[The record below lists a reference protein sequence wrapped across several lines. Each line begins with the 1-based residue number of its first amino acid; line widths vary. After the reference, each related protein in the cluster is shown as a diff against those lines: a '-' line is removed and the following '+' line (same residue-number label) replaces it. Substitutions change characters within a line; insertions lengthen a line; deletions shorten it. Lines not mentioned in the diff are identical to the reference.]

1 MRILKIVAHVLPR
14 ERDVNAN
21 GKGGWFSWFF
31 QRRRKAGL
39 EGRSL
44 RETRRVARLFC
55 DETSRKNRRLRGKR
69 WESARGSSA
78 KMRQVAWI
86 VAFSNPFKSR
96 TWSCREYKWRARN
109 SLVRLLGENGNFGLA
124 LIPNHHLITVRF
136 TSVASPVFKT
146 LSLSAFEKANP
157 CVTLV
162 DPIIRSQIARMYT
175 FTRLTCRWCVGVSR
189 YREAPK
195 GMAVITELRFV
206 ENRFARCIVS
216 NKIYVRGRAA
226 GENFNQPNTC
236 SDFANLISRY
246 SISGRGF
253 ERRRLMENHVSHP
266 RRSHHS
272 SSLKPWRNSIAKP
285 CGRSAS
291 FRVHIP
297 FRPCPFFPLKRAD
310 VSPWKVDRND
320 ESDAIKFDPLQS
332 FLRRPVIR
340 YLGFSQREDE
350 SKATILE
357 VVASLCTKSEWCL

>member
-96 TWSCREYKWRARN
+96 MRSCREYKWRARN

-136 TSVASPVFKT
+136 TSVPSPVFKT

-157 CVTLV
+157 CVILV

-206 ENRFARCIVS
+206 EYRFARCIVS
-216 NKIYVRGRAA
+216 IKYMCADGRRKFQTHLFRFC
-226 GENFNQPNTC
+226 E
-236 SDFANLISRY
+236 SDIA
-246 SISGRGF
+246 ISGRF
-253 ERRRLMENHVSHP
+253 ERRRLMENHV
-266 RRSHHS
+266 SHHS

>member
-96 TWSCREYKWRARN
+96 MWSCREYKWRARN

-136 TSVASPVFKT
+136 TSVPSPVFKT

-157 CVTLV
+157 CVILV

-206 ENRFARCIVS
+206 EYRFARCIVS

-226 GENFNQPNTC
+226 GENFKHTC
-236 SDFANLISRY
+236 SNFANLISR
-246 SISGRGF
+246 SLVVSRG
-253 ERRRLMENHVSHP
+253 EGWW
-266 RRSHHS
+266 
-272 SSLKPWRNSIAKP
+272 KTT
-285 CGRSAS
+285 
-291 FRVHIP
+291 FRI
-297 FRPCPFFPLKRAD
+297 
-310 VSPWKVDRND
+310 
-320 ESDAIKFDPLQS
+320 
-332 FLRRPVIR
+332 IR
-340 YLGFSQREDE
+340 HR
-350 SKATILE
+350 
-357 VVASLCTKSEWCL
+357 